1 MRVRIYLDTFTQ
13 AKDFC
18 QAISFANFNG
28 RAELVSGNG
37 AYRVNAQSFLG
48 CMLAH
53 SEWGKDGIWFESD
66 EDLYSLVEPWINVEN
81 GDGNF
86 IHE

>member
-1 MRVRIYLDTFTQ
+1 
-13 AKDFC
+13 
-18 QAISFANFNG
+18 
-28 RAELVSGNG
+28 
-37 AYRVNAQSFLG
+37 
-48 CMLAH
+48 MLAH